1 MKEQPNQRKQMLYY
15 CGLVMIVML
24 LLNIFVFPALLQPQ
38 VTEKT
43 YDEFVSMVDSG
54 AVEEVSYQD
63 NMLVFTAKEE
73 IGRLALYKTGVWPGD
88 DALTE
93 RLLEKGVKFA
103 AEIPTQ
109 ASPLFSFLISFVLP
123 MAAFA
128 LLGRWLMNNMTK
140 R

>member
-24 LLNIFVFPALLQPQ
+24 LLNIFVFPALLSPQ

-63 NMLVFTAKEE
+63 DMLMFTVKEE
-73 IGRLALYKTGVWPGD
+73 NGWRSYYKTGVWPGD
-88 DALTE
+88 DGLTE

-103 AEIPTQ
+103 AENPK
-109 ASPLFSFLISFVLP
+109 A
-123 MAAFA
+123 
-128 LLGRWLMNNMTK
+128 
-140 R
+140 